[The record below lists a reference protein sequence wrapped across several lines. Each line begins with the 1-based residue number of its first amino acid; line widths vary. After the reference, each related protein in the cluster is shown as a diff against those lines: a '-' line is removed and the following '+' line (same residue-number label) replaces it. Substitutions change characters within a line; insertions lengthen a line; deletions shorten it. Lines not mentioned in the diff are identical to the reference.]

1 MKFLNQL
8 NQFLSDFNSLY
19 EMLCSKRKSTMASYR
34 VQQENKINRIFVSY
48 EQLAF
53 NICLC
58 VQSDFSVQLA
68 IMLVRNKRSVE
79 QSFSECNTGL
89 NIKNKRFLA
98 KFSTLFVRWNKFA
111 KCSFRNK
118 SESNSTQSLTWIWE
132 MKSCRLL
139 EHSSLEFILATRAK
153 APHN

>member
-1 MKFLNQL
+1 MFENIKNRLKISFWFSQMKFLNQL

-19 EMLCSKRKSTMASYR
+19 EILCSKRKSTMASYR

-53 NICLC
+53 NICFC

-79 QSFSECNTGL
+79 QSFSERNTGL

-98 KFSTLFVRWNKFA
+98 KFSMLFVRWNKFEKCSFRNKFE

-118 SESNSTQSLTWIWE
+118 SE
-132 MKSCRLL
+132 
-139 EHSSLEFILATRAK
+139 
-153 APHN
+153 

>member
-19 EMLCSKRKSTMASYR
+19 EMLCSKRKSTMESYGG
-34 VQQENKINRIFVSY
+34 QQENKINRIFVSY
-48 EQLAF
+48 GQLAF

-58 VQSDFSVQLA
+58 VQSDFFSVQLA

-98 KFSTLFVRWNKFA
+98 KFSTLFVR
-111 KCSFRNK
+111 
-118 SESNSTQSLTWIWE
+118 
-132 MKSCRLL
+132 
-139 EHSSLEFILATRAK
+139 
-153 APHN
+153 

>member
-8 NQFLSDFNSLY
+8 NQFHLDLNSLN

-48 EQLAF
+48 GQLAF

-58 VQSDFSVQLA
+58 VQSDFFSVQLA

-89 NIKNKRFLA
+89 NIKTKGF
-98 KFSTLFVRWNKFA
+98 
-111 KCSFRNK
+111 
-118 SESNSTQSLTWIWE
+118 
-132 MKSCRLL
+132 
-139 EHSSLEFILATRAK
+139 
-153 APHN
+153 